1 MARNLTTFLQS
12 LLKNITTYYT
22 ATYSSDTDLYSILQ
36 MYGAELASGSTT
48 LETVRN
54 NLFIVTCEDAKLT
67 DNFGTYFDQLK
78 YSNQDYNEDRYISTI
93 TEWAKSGSVLHQRY
107 SQLDY
112 DHPFGLVSFTTPL
125 ITNNPWSF
133 SVVTGPNTDVGRIP
147 YVSTT
152 FSGSIIFAFRGQPI
166 EYENPYQNVYS
177 PWRLS
182 TYNPVL
188 NEWRPLTAQYD
199 VTAGAVYIYGLI
211 SYAPYLGH
219 AQYTDERLW
228 AWDVFVTTIS
238 GGPSDT
244 NPRIRLYEYNGDYVQ
259 TIHDS
264 TTATITLPHVLNPIT
279 YGWNATDKSVV
290 FHDKI
295 YVGWSHNNSEPH
307 LISYDS
313 ITDAFVDHG
322 LNAYASGSIASS
334 GSTAT
339 TFNIHNPIVVHDNKV
354 MIEVDYTSDIPITGN
369 KIFAFDS
376 TNWSM
381 LDAPSNSIN
390 SNKFIDFN
398 GTLYALT
405 GDSVMVYDDFSG
417 SWATH
422 TSFNGLY
429 PRDIFVFQN
438 NLIVS
443 VSYGTVYRLTANN
456 QFVEFDQ
463 LDNSI
468 KDSLSLFVELSN
480 AVYGYYQNG
489 WYSSSF
495 SSITEWSEFW
505 PAPHATGTAIQN
517 VSIPGYR
524 KQLEFML
531 EAAVNGGTHKG
542 ITRMVNAFTLIN
554 PDIREIYTLP
564 QWKLTNKTYNVTQL
578 SSNTWQF
585 SGAPNFRT
593 NLFAGAHVTFVSGS
607 TPQDKVAAAYLVLV
621 NDNDSVTVGA
631 IEDKRL
637 LMQIV
642 RPS

>member
-1 MARNLTTFLQS
+1 
-12 LLKNITTYYT
+12 
-22 ATYSSDTDLYSILQ
+22 

-54 NLFIVTCEDAKLT
+54 NLFIVTCEDSKLT
-67 DNFGTYFDQLK
+67 DNFGTYFGQLK

-93 TEWAKSGSVLHQRY
+93 ADWYKSGSLLHQRY
-107 SQLDY
+107 SQPDY
-112 DHPFGLVSFTTPL
+112 NHPFELISFTTPSV
-125 ITNNPWSF
+125 TNNPWSF
-133 SVVTGPNTDVGRIP
+133 SVVTGPSTNVGRNP
-147 YVSTT
+147 YVAAV
-152 FSGSIIFAFRGQPI
+152 FSGSIVFAFRGQPI
-166 EYENPYQNVYS
+166 VYENPYQNVYS

-182 TYNPVL
+182 AYDPIL
-188 NEWRPLTAQYD
+188 NTWTPLTAQYD
-199 VTAGAVYIYGLI
+199 VTAGAVYLYGLT

-219 AQYTDERLW
+219 GQYSSERFW
-228 AWDVFVTTIS
+228 AWDVFVTTLM
-238 GGPSDT
+238 GDPSDKT
-244 NPRIRLYEYNGDYVQ
+244 PRIRLYEYNGDYVQ

-264 TTATITLPHVLNPIT
+264 TTAAVKLPHVLDPVT
-279 YGWNATDKSVV
+279 YGWNATNKSVI

-295 YVGWSHNNSEPH
+295 YIGWSHDNSDPH
-307 LISYDS
+307 LVSYDP
-313 ITDAFVDHG
+313 ITDAFVDHD
-322 LNAYASGSIASS
+322 LATYASGSIASS
-334 GSTAT
+334 GSIAT
-339 TFNIHNPIVVHDNKV
+339 TFNMHNPIVIHDNKV
-354 MIEVDYTSDIPITGN
+354 MVEVDYTSDIPATGN

-376 TNWSM
+376 TNWTM
-381 LDAPSNSIN
+381 LDAPSNSIS

-398 GTLYALT
+398 GTLYAIID
-405 GDSVMVYDDFSG
+405 DSVMVYNDFSG
-417 SWATH
+417 SWTTH

-443 VSYGTVYRLTANN
+443 VNYGTVYRLSLADN
-456 QFVEFDQ
+456 QFIEFDQ

-468 KDSLSLFVELSN
+468 KDSPSLFVEL
-480 AVYGYYQNG
+480 ADTIYAYYQNG

-495 SSITEWSEFW
+495 VSTTEWSQLW
-505 PAPHATGTAIQN
+505 PAPHTAGTAIQN

-531 EAAVNGGTHKG
+531 EAAVNGSTHKG

-585 SGAPNFRT
+585 SGATNFRT
-593 NLFAGAHVTFVSGS
+593 NLFAGAHATFVSGS
-607 TPQDKVAAAYLVLV
+607 TPQDKVAAAYLVLI

-637 LMQIV
+637 LMEIV